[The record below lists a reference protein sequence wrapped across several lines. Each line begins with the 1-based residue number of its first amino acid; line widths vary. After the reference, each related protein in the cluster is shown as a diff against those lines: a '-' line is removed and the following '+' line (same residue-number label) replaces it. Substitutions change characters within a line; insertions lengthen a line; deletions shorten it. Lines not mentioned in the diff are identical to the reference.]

1 MARQL
6 SIQLV
11 GDRPPPTGANFFR
24 ITRVNDGVQLTL
36 AYVDLLDVVDSE
48 AGDTEMLPAQVVG
61 RFALSIEGFWQLVK
75 DVNEIAEKIRAKGG
89 GPE

>member
-1 MARQL
+1 M
-6 SIQLV
+6 
-11 GDRPPPTGANFFR
+11 
-24 ITRVNDGVQLTL
+24 
-36 AYVDLLDVVDSE
+36 VDSE